1 MSFVNCTRRQAFRAL
16 FQSRTYAAKPAQAA
30 DAPASKAAAVPQ
42 SSCPADTILVGLNYL
57 KGQPPVLAKPDEE
70 YPEWLWTILEPKQ
83 HDDPRKALRAKRR
96 IETKQRIKDENFM
109 STQ

>member
-1 MSFVNCTRRQAFRAL
+1 MDLTTSRQ
-16 FQSRTYAAKPAQAA
+16 SDRTFLS
-30 DAPASKAAAVPQ
+30 APK
-42 SSCPADTILVGLNYL
+42 SSCPADTVLVGLNYL

-70 YPEWLWTILEPKQ
+70 YPEWLWTILEPKV
-83 HDDPRKALRAKRR
+83 HDDPRKAQRAKRR